1 MSFERYR
8 LSGVLCV
15 GLLAAGCSVNPVSVD
30 TSAAKSTA
38 DNETPAHP
46 AVYVPSY
53 ADAFKMKYGLFI
65 HWVGSSPVQRSGAK
79 RPDGTPY
86 EPGSINTFAN
96 EIDVEAVADEMKA
109 LGFEYV
115 LITDFH
121 GFGTMLHP
129 SAASDRWRGPG
140 YASDRDVMGEMIAAL
155 KKRGIGFILFTHPL
169 CGHIYADKEKLGWD
183 DPTGGYKK
191 WNDFVNDVYA
201 ELTDRYGKDIMGFG
215 FDSEFGLSGDTNSF
229 GKLDHVRLRETILS
243 RAPTLQLY
251 SLPGPVLATEFGHKE
266 VWRADWHDPWR
277 SRGTN
282 DYDVETWPS
291 YRRKV
296 SVVVPDHW
304 VTIRAASEGMT
315 HLNGDQMYRY
325 SVIQSATATDGPGNA
340 WAASPYP
347 DGSWENKVR
356 EVFAAVAW
364 YMAPVRESLTRVY
377 VSTSYPIPEGSQLA
391 SLKHGIAATRALDDS
406 VEYIHVLNPPASKI
420 LTLPTPK
427 DGKRFTSA
435 KLLATGTPVG
445 LILSDGGDVTIDIG
459 TNEWHK
465 LNTVIALTV
474 DPKSIPQ
481 RSLALYKKVT
491 ASDNRFTPQWPK
503 PTQHGLLWLV
513 DGFRNYREK
522 EQAWLNPNAGWSSEP
537 RATPGTTWVSV
548 DLENVH
554 AISEVVL
561 YPRDDAGHEGE
572 GLPVALSVN
581 VSLDGKEWKTV
592 ASRADIAQGRDPLVL
607 KFSPVKA
614 RHVRVVGTTLR
625 QNPTDGLYSMQFVE
639 LEVFGNP

>member
-1 MSFERYR
+1 MRFDRIYSTVALFT
-8 LSGVLCV
+8 VLLV
-15 GLLAAGCSVNPVSVD
+15 TGCSM
-30 TSAAKSTA
+30 TA
-38 DNETPAHP
+38 TELGKAESKPSMVESNSGQPSG
-46 AVYVPSY
+46 YVPHYS
-53 ADAFKMKYGLFI
+53 DAFKMKYGLFI

-86 EPGSINTFAN
+86 EPGSINEFAN
-96 EIDVEAVADEMKA
+96 DINVEAVADEMKA

-140 YASDRDVMGEMIAAL
+140 YASERDVMGEMIAAL

-201 ELTDRYGKDIMGFG
+201 ELTDRYGNDIMGYG

-229 GKLDHVRLRETILS
+229 GKLDHVRLRETIHS
-243 RAPTLQLY
+243 RAPNLQLY
-251 SLPGPVLATEFGHKE
+251 VLPGPLSAFEFGHKE
-266 VWRADWHDPWR
+266 VWRADWHDKWK
-277 SRGTN
+277 SRTEN

-315 HLNGDQMYRY
+315 HLDGDQMYRY
-325 SVIQSATATDGPGNA
+325 TVIQTATATDGPGNA

-347 DGSWENKVR
+347 AGSWENNVR
-356 EVFAAVAW
+356 EVFAAVAE

-406 VEYIHVLNPPASKI
+406 VEYIHVLNPPGSKI
-420 LTLPTPK
+420 LTLPPPA

-435 KLLATGTPVG
+435 KLLANGKEVQLIVG
-445 LILSDGGDVTIDIG
+445 KKGDVAIDMG
-459 TNEWHK
+459 SEEWQK

-474 DPKSIPQ
+474 DPASIPT
-481 RSLALYKKVT
+481 RSLALYKQVT

-503 PTQHGLLWLV
+503 PVQHGLLWLV

-522 EQAWLNPNAGWSSEP
+522 EQEWLQPNAGWSSEP
-537 RATPGTTWVSV
+537 RATPGSTWVSV
-548 DLENVH
+548 DLADTL
-554 AISEVVL
+554 AINEVRL

-572 GLPVALSVN
+572 GFPIDLSVEI
-581 VSLDGKEWKTV
+581 SRDGKQWKTV
-592 ASRADIAQGRDPLVL
+592 TTRAGIPQSKEPLVL
-607 KFSPVKA
+607 NFDSVKA
-614 RHVRVVGTTLR
+614 RHVRVVGTKLR
-625 QNPTDGLYSMQFVE
+625 QNPTDSLYSMQFVE
-639 LEVFGNP
+639 LEVFGDP

>member
-1 MSFERYR
+1 MRVSRIY
-8 LSGVLCV
+8 SAAALCA
-15 GLLAAGCSVNPVSVD
+15 GLLATGCSMTTNDPGVVESKPSEVKTASGH
-30 TSAAKSTA
+30 AAG
-38 DNETPAHP
+38 
-46 AVYVPSY
+46 YVPHYS
-53 ADAFKMKYGLFI
+53 DAFKMRHGLFI
-65 HWVGSSPVQRSGAK
+65 HWVGASPTQRSGAK
-79 RPDGTPY
+79 RYDGTPY
-86 EPGSINTFAN
+86 EPGSINEFAN
-96 EIDVEAVADEMKA
+96 AIDVEAVADEMKA

-121 GFGTMLHP
+121 GYGTMLHP

-140 YASDRDVMGEMIAAL
+140 YASERDVIGEMIAAL

-169 CGHIYADKEKLGWD
+169 CGHIYADREKLGWD
-183 DPTGGYKK
+183 DPTDGYKK
-191 WNDFVNDVYA
+191 WNDFVNDIYG
-201 ELTDRYGKDIMGFG
+201 ELADTYGADMMGIG

-243 RAPTLQLY
+243 RAPNLQLY

-266 VWRADWHDPWR
+266 VWRADWHDRWK
-277 SRGTN
+277 SRAEN
-282 DYDVETWPS
+282 DYNVETWPS

-325 SVIQSATATDGPGNA
+325 SIIQSATSTDGPGNA
-340 WAASPYP
+340 WAASPYA

-356 EVFAAVAW
+356 EVFAALND
-364 YMAPVRESLTRVY
+364 YMAPVRGSLTRVY

-391 SLKHGIAATRALDDS
+391 SLKNGIAATRALDDS

-420 LTLPTPK
+420 LTLPAPA

-435 KLLATGTPVG
+435 KLLATGKDAALIVG
-445 LILSDGGDVTIDIG
+445 ETGDVAIDIG
-459 TNEWHK
+459 SEEWHK

-474 DPKSIPQ
+474 DPDSIPR
-481 RSLALYKKVT
+481 RSLTLYKKVT

-503 PTQHGLLWLV
+503 PSQHGLLWLV

-522 EQAWLNPNAGWSSEP
+522 EQDWLHPNAGWSSEP
-537 RATPGTTWVSV
+537 RETPGSNWVSV
-548 DLENVH
+548 DLEEMHRINEVH
-554 AISEVVL
+554 L

-572 GLPVALSVN
+572 GFPIDLSVE
-581 VSLDGKEWKTV
+581 VSKDGKQWKTV
-592 ASRADIAQGRDPLVL
+592 TSRADIPQSKEPLVVA
-607 KFSPVKA
+607 FNPVKA
-614 RHVRVVGTTLR
+614 RHVRVVGTKLR
-625 QNPTDGLYSMQFVE
+625 QSPQDHLYSMQFVE
-639 LEVFGNP
+639 MEVYGEQ

>member
-1 MSFERYR
+1 MRFERMYFTV
-8 LSGVLCV
+8 VLFA
-15 GLLAAGCSVNPVSVD
+15 GLLATGCSMTTTEPGKAESKPSVVEA
-30 TSAAKSTA
+30 TSGQPSG
-38 DNETPAHP
+38 
-46 AVYVPSY
+46 YVPRYS
-53 ADAFKMKYGLFI
+53 DAFKMKYGLFI
-65 HWVGSSPVQRSGAK
+65 HWVGTSPVQGSGAK

-86 EPGSINTFAN
+86 LPGSINEFAN
-96 EIDVEAVADEMKA
+96 DINVEAVADEMKA

-129 SAASDRWRGPG
+129 SAVSDRWRGPG

-215 FDSEFGLSGDTNSF
+215 FDSDFGLSPDTNF
-229 GKLDHVRLRETILS
+229 VGKLDHARLRETILS

-296 SVVVPDHW
+296 SVVVPNHW
-304 VTIRAASEGMT
+304 VTIAAASQGMT
-315 HLNGDQMYRY
+315 HLNADQLYRY
-325 SVIQSATATDGPGNA
+325 TVIQSATATDGPGNA

-347 DGSWENKVR
+347 DGSWENNVR
-356 EVFAAVAW
+356 EVFAAVAD

-406 VEYIHVLNPPASKI
+406 VEYIHVLTPPASKI
-420 LTLPTPK
+420 LTLPAPA
-427 DGKRFTSA
+427 DGKKFVSA
-435 KLLATGTPVG
+435 KLLASGKEVQ
-445 LILSDGGDVTIDIG
+445 LIAGENGEVAIDIG
-459 TNEWHK
+459 SEEWHK

-474 DPKSIPQ
+474 DPATIPA
-481 RSLALYKKVT
+481 RSLALYKQVS

-503 PTQHGLLWLV
+503 PSQHGLLWLV
-513 DGFRNYREK
+513 DGIRHYREK
-522 EQAWLNPNAGWSSEP
+522 EQVWLQPNAGWSSEP
-537 RATPGTTWVSV
+537 RSTPGSTWVSV
-548 DLENVH
+548 DLADTF
-554 AISEVVL
+554 AINEVRL

-572 GLPVALSVN
+572 GCPIDLSVE
-581 VSLDGKEWKTV
+581 VSLDGEKWKTV
-592 ASRADIAQGRDPLVL
+592 ASRTGIPQSKEPLVL
-607 KFSPVKA
+607 NFDAVKA

-639 LEVFGNP
+639 LEVFGDS